1 MISER
6 LALFDDFLAE
16 SGLTL
21 SIDVF
26 FEFNADVYISTSW
39 ETLLI
44 GLLLIDDSDS
54 EIDGLSFG
62 VDSDSEIN
70 GFSFEVD

>member
-1 MISER
+1 MIARRRNIPTTKPMISER

-26 FEFNADVYISTSW
+26 FEFNADVYISTS
-39 ETLLI
+39 
-44 GLLLIDDSDS
+44 
-54 EIDGLSFG
+54 
-62 VDSDSEIN
+62 
-70 GFSFEVD
+70 